1 MTGPSGKHYLPGMT
15 SKFLPKVAK
24 SEKPITHD
32 DVAYDM
38 EARIRTRTEEAALQ
52 VRAYYGVEMDVRL
65 DVEVERLE
73 AQIGVLVRI
82 CARLALLSEPI
93 RLAVVEALYEEANT
107 GAQVPLFPIRSDE
120 AIDSLVAAIDGAG
133 DDRPR

>member
-1 MTGPSGKHYLPGMT
+1 MT
-15 SKFLPKVAK
+15 SKFLPK

-52 VRAYYGVEMDVRL
+52 ARAYYDGERMDVRL

-73 AQIGVLVRI
+73 ARIGVLVRI

-93 RLAVVEALYEEANT
+93 RRATVEALHEEADT
-107 GAQVPLFPIRSDE
+107 WAQVPLSLPRSDE

-133 DDRPR
+133 DDQPR

>member
-1 MTGPSGKHYLPGMT
+1 MT
-15 SKFLPKVAK
+15 S
-24 SEKPITHD
+24 KPITHD

-52 VRAYYGVEMDVRL
+52 ARAYYGEEMDVRL
-65 DVEVERLE
+65 ERLG
-73 AQIGVLVRI
+73 AKIGVLVRI

-93 RLAVVEALYEEANT
+93 RRATVEALHEEADT
-107 GAQVPLFPIRSDE
+107 GAQVPLSLPRSDE

-133 DDRPR
+133 DDPPR

>member
-1 MTGPSGKHYLPGMT
+1 MT

-52 VRAYYGVEMDVRL
+52 ARAYYGEEMDVRL
-65 DVEVERLE
+65 DVEVERLG
-73 AQIGVLVRI
+73 AKIGVLVRI

-93 RLAVVEALYEEANT
+93 RRATVEALHEEADT
-107 GAQVPLFPIRSDE
+107 WEQVPIFLPRSDE

-133 DDRPR
+133 DDQPR